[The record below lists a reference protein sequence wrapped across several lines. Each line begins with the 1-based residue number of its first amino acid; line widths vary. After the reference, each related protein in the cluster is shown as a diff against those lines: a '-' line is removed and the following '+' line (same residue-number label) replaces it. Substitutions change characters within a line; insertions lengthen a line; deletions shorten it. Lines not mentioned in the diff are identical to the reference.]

1 MRRHGRWSV
10 ECTIVFWLL
19 SVGNTSKADRA
30 CALPSL
36 AHQRVF
42 AVRVCP
48 VRVREVVARRGDRR
62 RQRRAAGPN
71 QILQQMLSSRADA
84 HGQQRRAHVAYAV
97 GVVACS
103 HQRREWDIVA
113 APFENR
119 RPRVLVLKDCRV
131 PGRTRS
137 ISNDKRVVNICG
149 QAHCHTLPTR
159 LCTPNGDAPLGWAS
173 LSSGPGQPRLVLAQ

>member
-1 MRRHGRWSV
+1 MHDTLLR
-10 ECTIVFWLL
+10 LL
-19 SVGNTSKADRA
+19 SVGNTTKADRA

-48 VRVREVVARRGDRR
+48 VGVREVVARRGDRR

-84 HGQQRRAHVAYAV
+84 HGQTENVRMLLTQSASYRAPISDENGMKLLPPLRTAARVCLSSKTAV
-97 GVVACS
+97 YLAGQDQSAMTSVWS
-103 HQRREWDIVA
+103 H
-113 APFENR
+113 
-119 RPRVLVLKDCRV
+119 LV
-131 PGRTRS
+131 
-137 ISNDKRVVNICG
+137 KRG
-149 QAHCHTLPTR
+149 EAHCHTLPTR

-173 LSSGPGQPRLVLAQ
+173 LSSGSGQPWLVLAQ